1 MLMNGFKHKLKE
13 SQLIRIAYANGIRTA
28 AEYAAYKKKNKA
40 LTHNANKIIVGEF

>member
-1 MLMNGFKHKLKE
+1 MRGLRTKLKE

-40 LTHNANKIIVGEF
+40 LTPNADKIIIGEI